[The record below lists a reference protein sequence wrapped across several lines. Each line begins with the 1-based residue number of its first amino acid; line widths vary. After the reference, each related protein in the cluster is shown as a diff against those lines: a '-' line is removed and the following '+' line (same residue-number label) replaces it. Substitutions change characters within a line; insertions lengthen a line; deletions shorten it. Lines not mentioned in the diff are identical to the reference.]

1 MCTFKITN
9 NPNPLII
16 DDYLKLGGPDL
27 SNTIDVNG
35 MYVTHHLLSITGEF
49 TPQPVEYDGKYF
61 LLMGEIYNYD
71 ESWSSD
77 IYFGIEKY
85 IEHGDSFVDHL
96 DGEFLFIVIDGDNI
110 DFFTDPWSTRQCY
123 FTTDDDYWY
132 FTTLRISSES
142 RRFLH
147 NSHYHFNTK
156 SRQIRQVNPE
166 LVSWNL
172 DQNVDTLDE
181 VVDAF
186 KEAVVKRWAPNCTLF
201 LSGGVDS
208 SAVALC
214 LYENNLPFNSITLLT
229 NPELEDQEPL
239 FAMLNYCKNHFM
251 VNTITRNYSNMDN
264 AQAEIRNQ
272 TKEQFAS
279 RVVLTGNGADEFI
292 DNYRSKHENFR
303 FVDPTYRS
311 KHEKTDW
318 DDWPED
324 LHNFFPTRH
333 FYFGQSRRLLDFHER
348 YNLNFGIEGR
358 NIFYD
363 KKLVQCW
370 LNVSAPLKNKEN
382 KGFLKDYLRKYQI
395 PISKTPKAGFS
406 HQNVISSQ
414 NGRDNFYKKTKF
426 V

>member
-9 NPNPLII
+9 DPHKI
-16 DDYLKLGGPDL
+16 DKDHYLKLGGPDL

-35 MYVTHHLLSITGEF
+35 MYVTHHLLSITGEV
-49 TPQPVEYDGKYF
+49 TPQPVECGGKYF
-61 LLMGEIYNYD
+61 MLMGEIYNYD
-71 ESWSSD
+71 DSLPSD

-85 IEHGDSFVDHL
+85 LEYGNSFVDHL
-96 DGEFLFIVIDGDNI
+96 DGEFLFIVIDGDNVN
-110 DFFTDPWSTRQCY
+110 FFTDPWSTRQCY
-123 FTTDDDYWY
+123 FTTDDGYWY
-132 FTTLRISSES
+132 FTTLRISRES
-142 RRFLH
+142 KRFLH

-156 SRQIRQVNPE
+156 SRKIKQVNPE

-172 DQNVDTLDE
+172 DQNVDTIDE

-186 KEAVVKRWAPNCTLF
+186 KEAVIKRWTPNCTLF

-214 LYENNLPFNSITLLT
+214 LYENNLPFNSISLMI
-229 NPELEDQEPL
+229 NPEFEDQESL
-239 FAMLNYCKNHFM
+239 SAVLNFCNNHFM
-251 VNTITRNYSNMDN
+251 VNTITENYPNIDN

-272 TKEQFAS
+272 TKKQFAS
-279 RVVLTGNGADEFI
+279 KVVLMGNGSDEFI
-292 DNYRSKHENFR
+292 DDYRSKHEEN
-303 FVDPTYRS
+303 
-311 KHEKTDW
+311 DW
-318 DDWPED
+318 DYWPED
-324 LHNFFPTRH
+324 LHNFFPTKN
-333 FYFGQSRRLLDFHER
+333 FYFGQSRRLLDLHER
-348 YNLNFGIEGR
+348 FNLNFGIEGR

-370 LNVSAPLKNKEN
+370 LSISIALKNKEK

-395 PISKTPKAGFS
+395 PISKTPKAGFDR
-406 HQNVISSQ
+406 QNVISSQ

>member
-9 NPNPLII
+9 NPHEQLS
-16 DDYLKLGGPDL
+16 DYFLKLGGPDL
-27 SNTIDVNG
+27 SNTIEVNG
-35 MYVTHHLLSITGEF
+35 MYITHHLLSITGEF

-71 ESWSSD
+71 DSWPSD

-85 IEHGDSFVDHL
+85 LEYGDGFVDYL
-96 DGEFLFIVIDGDNI
+96 DGEFLFIIVDGDNI

-123 FTTDDDYWY
+123 FTVEDDHWY
-132 FTTLRISSES
+132 FTTFRVSKES

-147 NSHYHFNTK
+147 NSHYYFNTK
-156 SRQIRQVNPE
+156 SRKIRQVNPE

-172 DQNVDTLDE
+172 DQNVDTIDE

-186 KEAVVKRWAPNCTLF
+186 EEAVVKRWTQNCTLF

-214 LYENNLPFNSITLLT
+214 LYENNLPFNSISLLT

-239 FAMLNYCKNHFM
+239 IAMTNFCKNHFA
-251 VNTITRNYSNMDN
+251 VNTISKNYVKMDN
-264 AQAEIRNQ
+264 AQGEIRNQ
-272 TKEQFAS
+272 TKKQFS
-279 RVVLTGNGADEFI
+279 SKVVLMGNGADEFI
-292 DNYRSKHENFR
+292 DDYRSKHQKSDWEN
-303 FVDPTYRS
+303 
-311 KHEKTDW
+311 
-318 DDWPED
+318 WPDD

-333 FYFGQSRRLLDFHER
+333 FYFGQSRRLLDIHETI
-348 YNLNFGIEGR
+348 NLNFGLEGR

-363 KKLVQCW
+363 KKFVQSW
-370 LNVSAPLKNKEN
+370 LNLSTTLKNKEN

-395 PISKTPKAGFS
+395 PISKTPDAGFGK
-406 HQNVISSQ
+406 QNVIPTQ
-414 NGRDNFYKKTKF
+414 GELDKFYKNIKF

>member
-9 NPNPLII
+9 DPHKI
-16 DDYLKLGGPDL
+16 DKDHYLKLGGPDL

-49 TPQPVEYDGKYF
+49 TPQPVECGGKYF
-61 LLMGEIYNYD
+61 MLMGEIYNYD
-71 ESWSSD
+71 DSLPSD

-85 IEHGDSFVDHL
+85 LEYGNSFVDHL
-96 DGEFLFIVIDGDNI
+96 DGEFLFIVIDGYNV

-123 FTTDDDYWY
+123 FTTTNDYWY

-142 RRFLH
+142 RIFLH
-147 NSHYHFNTK
+147 NSHYNFNTK
-156 SRQIRQVNPE
+156 SREIKQVNYE

-172 DQNVDTLDE
+172 NQNIDTLDE
-181 VVDAF
+181 VVAAF

-208 SAVALC
+208 SSVALC
-214 LYENNLPFNSITLLT
+214 LYENNLPFNSISLLT

-239 FAMLNYCKNHFM
+239 FAMLNFCENHFM
-251 VNTITRNYSNMDN
+251 VNTITDNYPYMDN
-264 AQAEIRNQ
+264 AQGEIRNQ
-272 TKEQFAS
+272 TKKQFAS
-279 RVVLTGNGADEFI
+279 KVVLMGSGADEFI
-292 DNYRSKHENFR
+292 DDYRSKHEEN
-303 FVDPTYRS
+303 
-311 KHEKTDW
+311 DW
-318 DDWPED
+318 DYWPEN
-324 LHNFFPTRH
+324 LHSFFPTKH

-382 KGFLKDYLRKYQI
+382 KGFLKDYLRKYHI
-395 PISKTPKAGFS
+395 PISKTPKAGFG
-406 HQNVISSQ
+406 HQNAGFGHQNGISSQ
-414 NGRDNFYKKTKF
+414 NGMDNFYKKTKF

>member
-9 NPNPLII
+9 NSNPLII

-27 SNTIDVNG
+27 SNTIEVNG
-35 MYVTHHLLSITGEF
+35 MYITHHLLSITGQF

-71 ESWSSD
+71 DSLPSD

-85 IEHGDSFVDHL
+85 LEHGDSFVDYL
-96 DGEFLFIVIDGDNI
+96 DGEFLFIIIDGDNI

-123 FTTDDDYWY
+123 FTFEDDYWY
-132 FTTLRISSES
+132 FTTLRISKES
-142 RRFLH
+142 KRFLH
-147 NSHYHFNTK
+147 NSHYRFNTK
-156 SRQIRQVNPE
+156 SGEIRQVNPE

-186 KEAVVKRWAPNCTLF
+186 KEAVVKRWTPNCTLF

-208 SAVALC
+208 SVVALC
-214 LYENNLPFNSITLLT
+214 LYENNLPFNSISLLI

-239 FAMLNYCKNHFM
+239 IAMTNFCTNHFI
-251 VNTITRNYSNMDN
+251 VDRITRDYPDMYYFNMDR

-272 TKEQFAS
+272 TKKQFSS
-279 RVVLTGNGADEFI
+279 RVVLMGNGSDEFI
-292 DNYRSKHENFR
+292 DNYRSK
-303 FVDPTYRS
+303 YQ
-311 KHEKTDW
+311 KTDW
-318 DDWPED
+318 EDWPED

-333 FYFGQSRRLLDFHER
+333 FYFGQSRRLLDFHEKI
-348 YNLNFGIEGR
+348 NLNFGLEGR

-370 LNVSAPLKNKEN
+370 LNVSTSLKNKER

-395 PISKTPKAGFS
+395 PISKTPKAGFGC
-406 HQNVISSQ
+406 QNVIPSKGGW
-414 NGRDNFYKKTKF
+414 NNFYKYTEF
-426 V
+426 L

>member
-9 NPNPLII
+9 NPHEQLS
-16 DDYLKLGGPDL
+16 DYFLKLGGPDL
-27 SNTIDVNG
+27 SNTIEVNG
-35 MYVTHHLLSITGEF
+35 MYITHHLLSITGEF

-61 LLMGEIYNYD
+61 ILMGEIYNYD
-71 ESWSSD
+71 DSWPSD

-123 FTTDDDYWY
+123 FTTERIQSYYSPIFFEDYWY
-132 FTTLRISSES
+132 FTTFSVSKES
-142 RRFLH
+142 KRFLH

-172 DQNVDTLDE
+172 NQNVDTLDE

-201 LSGGVDS
+201 LSGGIDS

-214 LYENNLPFNSITLLT
+214 LYENNLPFNSISLLT
-229 NPELEDQEPL
+229 NPEFEDQESL
-239 FAMLNYCKNHFM
+239 SAVLNFCNNHFM
-251 VNTITRNYSNMDN
+251 VNKITRNYSNMDN
-264 AQAEIRNQ
+264 AQSEIRNQ
-272 TKEQFAS
+272 TKKQFAS
-279 RVVLTGNGADEFI
+279 KVVLMGNGADEF
-292 DNYRSKHENFR
+292 
-303 FVDPTYRS
+303 VDDYRS

-324 LHNFFPTRH
+324 LHNFFPTKH
-333 FYFGQSRRLLDFHER
+333 FYFGQSRRLLDMHEKF
-348 YNLNFGIEGR
+348 NLNFGIEGR

-370 LNVSAPLKNKEN
+370 LSVSIALKNKEN
-382 KGFLKDYLRKYQI
+382 KGFLKDYLRKYHI
-395 PISKTPKAGFS
+395 PISKNPKAGFG
-406 HQNVISSQ
+406 HQSAVQ
-414 NGRDNFYKKTKF
+414 TQCEWDNFYENKKF